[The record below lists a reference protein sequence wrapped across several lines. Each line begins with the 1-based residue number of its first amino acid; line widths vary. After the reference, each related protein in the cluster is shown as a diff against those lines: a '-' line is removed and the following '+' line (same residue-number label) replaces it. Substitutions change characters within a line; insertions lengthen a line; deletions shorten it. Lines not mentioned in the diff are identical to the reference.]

1 MVRSKMCAVSS
12 LEEFRCAIATRR
24 PRPRLVLLVDL
35 FAIGDDFCVDAG
47 DVSYAFDVPL
57 LCFCNGPGMPI
68 NADMESM
75 SVADVVETA
84 RSYHETALRNE
95 ADNPT
100 IFIAVRFPSSLN
112 GSVVAKVREE
122 LSSMGAPLAC

>member
-1 MVRSKMCAVSS
+1 MASASRWQ
-12 LEEFRCAIATRR
+12 RR
-24 PRPRLVLLVDL
+24 ARRKQWRASFDEID
-35 FAIGDDFCVDAG
+35 ADAG

-68 NADMESM
+68 DADMESM

-84 RSYHETALRNE
+84 KSYHETALRNE
-95 ADNPT
+95 AENPT

-112 GSVVAKVREE
+112 SSVVAKVREE
-122 LSSMGAPLAC
+122 LSAMCAPLAC